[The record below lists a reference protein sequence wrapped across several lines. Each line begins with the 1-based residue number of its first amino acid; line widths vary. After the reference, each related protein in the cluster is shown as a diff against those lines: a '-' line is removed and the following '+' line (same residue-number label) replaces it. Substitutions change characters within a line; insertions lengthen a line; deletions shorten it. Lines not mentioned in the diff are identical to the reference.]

1 MPPVWQKTPPKK
13 KLSNLQ
19 HSLFA
24 VYVFTR
30 DDADN
35 PLNLSKKRVDKGK
48 SDQKW
53 TPEVCRPHSW
63 YDVGKLI
70 HLCNKYI
77 PQILRAPSV
86 PGTEDLDQY
95 GGGREV
101 RDTSKHWGVIQAEG
115 TLAFGAGWLDKLG
128 AWDNSYAWSRERTPA
143 SGQRGGL
150 ESRVEVIELQSS
162 RRKNLV
168 TIIWFFFQKNF
179 FPILWQTMQILPAA
193 LSWMSR
199 HWGWNAG
206 VCVWAVLVQ
215 SADTVDLPSPE
226 LHTVNFA
233 LN

>member
-1 MPPVWQKTPPKK
+1 MPPVWQKTPQKK

-101 RDTSKHWGVIQAEG
+101 RDTSKH
-115 TLAFGAGWLDKLG
+115 
-128 AWDNSYAWSRERTPA
+128 
-143 SGQRGGL
+143 
-150 ESRVEVIELQSS
+150 
-162 RRKNLV
+162 
-168 TIIWFFFQKNF
+168 
-179 FPILWQTMQILPAA
+179 
-193 LSWMSR
+193 
-199 HWGWNAG
+199 
-206 VCVWAVLVQ
+206 
-215 SADTVDLPSPE
+215 
-226 LHTVNFA
+226 
-233 LN
+233 